1 MSASQ
6 YRFSKKYFNLS
17 QQRAEILFN
26 AERLLSESARGVLKE
41 RPAGDDD
48 WVEVPTN
55 EEPLQQETFTVNLGN
70 QLKITQN
77 LRYRGESYK
86 VQGGGIYKVQEGGV
100 SKVHGPENFS
110 EKGVQR

>member
-1 MSASQ
+1 MILKGLKWIRIYERLLIQILKKKA
-6 YRFSKKYFNLS
+6 SKKYFDLS

-77 LRYRGESYK
+77 LR
-86 VQGGGIYKVQEGGV
+86 
-100 SKVHGPENFS
+100 
-110 EKGVQR
+110 